1 MELKQHAPIKAC
13 TRDAEMVE
21 FAKAPQVTAYFE
33 FIFSSGGSIRN
44 FTSYYYRKYPS
55 RTSGSFWFIVRFIFI
70 IIFYKLFLFILIRRQ
85 YIFRQVIMA
94 YRILK
99 KPSND
104 IALIDLLIFTF
115 ENLTYNQVIE
125 HNFQVMHSTA
135 QRIAMFVFWL
145 LLNFYRCLSFLILFE
160 SDLCFRQGFIS
171 KIMDCSS

>member
-1 MELKQHAPIKAC
+1 
-13 TRDAEMVE
+13 
-21 FAKAPQVTAYFE
+21 
-33 FIFSSGGSIRN
+33 
-44 FTSYYYRKYPS
+44 
-55 RTSGSFWFIVRFIFI
+55 
-70 IIFYKLFLFILIRRQ
+70 
-85 YIFRQVIMA
+85 MA

-99 KPSND
+99 KPSYD
-104 IALIDLLIFTF
+104 IALIDLLIFLF